1 MLVMIATAGII
12 YMILMPKKAIFEI
25 INIIAQ
31 GILLYF
37 IRIIHQYRIEISNEN
52 YVLQVEI
59 ALTLFLVIYA
69 GYFLLKN
76 IEDIITQ
83 TKTKKKL
90 SKNVFDKYKQAE
102 IKRRKQE
109 KEEQIEKEPKK
120 KGKHMI

>member
-37 IRIIHQYRIEISNEN
+37 IRVIHQYRIEISNEN

-59 ALTLFLVIYA
+59 ALTVFLVIYA

-83 TKTKKKL
+83 TKTKKKKIKDR
-90 SKNVFDKYKQAE
+90 SRTTQKNKT
-102 IKRRKQE
+102 
-109 KEEQIEKEPKK
+109 
-120 KGKHMI
+120 